1 MSEFNVT
8 SRTDIAKITLNSAPD
23 RPGIGAQIFG
33 ALWSYDINVELVSSA
48 PAPKGRADVT
58 LVVGKTQL
66 NPAILK
72 LKKIKEELDAKDL
85 TVDQGVAIVTVS
97 HPKLSKTPG
106 VAAKVF
112 SLLSQANINVEAISS
127 STTSIACVIREKE
140 EQKALEALRKGLSE
154 KKD

>member
-1 MSEFNVT
+1 MSEFDVT
-8 SRTDIAKITLNSAPD
+8 SRSDVAKITLNSAPD

-33 ALWSYDINVELVSSA
+33 ALWSYNINVELVSSA
-48 PAPKGRADVT
+48 PAPEGKADVT
-58 LVVGKTQL
+58 LVVGKNHL

-85 TVDQGVAIVTVS
+85 TIDQSIAIVTVS
-97 HPKLSKTPG
+97 HPKLSRTPG

-140 EQKALEALRKGLSE
+140 GAKAVEILCQGLG
-154 KKD
+154 D

>member
-1 MSEFNVT
+1 MSEFDVT

-33 ALWSYDINVELVSSA
+33 ALWSYNINVELVSSA
-48 PAPKGRADVT
+48 PAPEGRADVT
-58 LVVGKTQL
+58 LVVGKNHL

-85 TVDQGVAIVTVS
+85 TIDQGIAIVTVS
-97 HPKLSKTPG
+97 HPKLSRTPG
-106 VAAKVF
+106 IAAKVF
-112 SLLSQANINVEAISS
+112 SLLSEANINVEAISS

-140 EQKALEALRKGLSE
+140 GKKAVEVLGKGLEA
-154 KKD
+154 

>member
-8 SRTDIAKITLNSAPD
+8 SRTDVAKVTLNSAPD

-48 PAPKGRADVT
+48 PAPEGKADVT
-58 LVVGKTQL
+58 LVVGKNHL

-72 LKKIKEELDAKDL
+72 LQKIKEELDAKDL
-85 TVDQGVAIVTVS
+85 TVDHDIAIVSIS
-97 HPKLSKTPG
+97 HPQLSRTPG
-106 VAAKVF
+106 IAAKVF
-112 SLLSQANINVEAISS
+112 SLLSQVAINVEAISS

-140 EQKALEALRKGLSE
+140 GEKAVQALREGLGE
-154 KKD
+154 

>member
-1 MSEFNVT
+1 MSEFDVT
-8 SRTDIAKITLNSAPD
+8 SRTDVAKITLNSAPD

-33 ALWSYDINVELVSSA
+33 ALWSYNINVELVSSA
-48 PAPKGRADVT
+48 PAPEGKADVT
-58 LVVGKTQL
+58 LVVGKDHL

-85 TVDQGVAIVTVS
+85 IIDQDVAIVTVS
-97 HPKLSKTPG
+97 HPKLSRTPG

-127 STTSIACVIREKE
+127 STTTIACVIREKE
-140 EQKALEALRKGLSE
+140 GAKAVEILCKGLG
-154 KKD
+154 D

>member
-1 MSEFNVT
+1 MSEFDVT
-8 SRTDIAKITLNSAPD
+8 SRTDVAKVTLNSAPD

-48 PAPKGRADVT
+48 PAPEGKADVT
-58 LVVGKTQL
+58 LVVGKNHL

-85 TVDQGVAIVTVS
+85 TIDQGVAIVTVS

-106 VAAKVF
+106 IAAKIF

-127 STTSIACVIREKE
+127 STTSIACVIRGKE
-140 EQKALEALRKGLSE
+140 EQKAVEILSQGLES
-154 KKD
+154 KD

>member
-1 MSEFNVT
+1 MSEFDVT
-8 SRTDIAKITLNSAPD
+8 SRSDVAKITLNSAPD

-33 ALWSYDINVELVSSA
+33 ALWSYNINVELVSSA
-48 PAPKGRADVT
+48 PAPEGKADVT
-58 LVVGKTQL
+58 LVVGKDHL

-85 TVDQGVAIVTVS
+85 IIDQDVAIVTVS
-97 HPKLSKTPG
+97 HPKLSRTPG

-127 STTSIACVIREKE
+127 STTTIACVIREKE
-140 EQKALEALRKGLSE
+140 GAKAVEILCKGLG
-154 KKD
+154 D

>member
-1 MSEFNVT
+1 MSEFDVT
-8 SRTDIAKITLNSAPD
+8 SRSDVAKITLNSAPD

-33 ALWSYDINVELVSSA
+33 ALWSYNINVELVSSA
-48 PAPKGRADVT
+48 PAPEGKADVT
-58 LVVGKTQL
+58 LVVGKDHL

-85 TVDQGVAIVTVS
+85 TIDQSIAIVTVS
-97 HPKLSKTPG
+97 HPKLSRTPG

-127 STTSIACVIREKE
+127 STTTIACVIREKE
-140 EQKALEALRKGLSE
+140 GAKAVEILCKGLG
-154 KKD
+154 D

>member
-1 MSEFNVT
+1 MSEFDVI
-8 SRTDIAKITLNSAPD
+8 SRSDVAKITLNSAPD

-33 ALWSYDINVELVSSA
+33 ALWSYNINVELVSSA
-48 PAPKGRADVT
+48 PAPEGKADIT
-58 LVVGKTQL
+58 LVVGKDHL

-85 TVDQGVAIVTVS
+85 TIDQSIAIVTVS
-97 HPKLSKTPG
+97 HPKLSRTPG

-140 EQKALEALRKGLSE
+140 GAKAVEILCQGLG
-154 KKD
+154 D